1 MRYHL
6 SSHEGIYAMYAVPI
20 TIASVAFVAATLLEI
35 FAMEILRGSVL
46 EWMAEPHRFVFVL
59 VMIGINATQG
69 ALFGYAAHR
78 AARNAL
84 LWHRAE
90 QDRCEL
96 NCRLGEQLRPALSMI
111 QYAAYNTA
119 DKRCIEVCNEAITR
133 VVNTV
138 AEASQ
143 RQGRIANPG
152 SLA

>member
-1 MRYHL
+1 
-6 SSHEGIYAMYAVPI
+6 MYTGPI
-20 TIASVAFVAATLLEI
+20 TIASLAFVAATVLEI
-35 FAMEILRGSVL
+35 LAIEMLRGSVL
-46 EWMAEPHRFVFVL
+46 QWMPEHHRSVLVL

-90 QDRCEL
+90 QDRREL
-96 NCRLGEQLRPALSMI
+96 TFRLGEQLRPALSMME
-111 QYAAYNTA
+111 YAAYSTA
-119 DKRCIEVCNEAITR
+119 DKRCINICNEAIRR

-143 RQGRIANPG
+143 RQGTLRIPVR
-152 SLA
+152 

>member
-1 MRYHL
+1 
-6 SSHEGIYAMYAVPI
+6 
-20 TIASVAFVAATLLEI
+20 
-35 FAMEILRGSVL
+35 MEMFRGSVL
-46 EWMAEPHRFVFVL
+46 QWMPEPNRFVLVL

-90 QDRCEL
+90 QDRREL
-96 NCRLGEQLRPALSMI
+96 TFRLGEQLRPALSMM

-119 DKRCIEVCNEAITR
+119 DKRCINICNEAIRR

-143 RQGRIANPG
+143 RQGRVANP
-152 SLA
+152 SLLA

>member
-1 MRYHL
+1 
-6 SSHEGIYAMYAVPI
+6 MYRVPI
-20 TIASVAFVAATLLEI
+20 TIASLAFVAATLLEI
-35 FAMEILRGSVL
+35 LAMQMLRGSVL
-46 EWMAEPHRFVFVL
+46 QWMPEPHRFVFVL

-90 QDRCEL
+90 QDRREL
-96 NCRLGEQLRPALSMI
+96 TFRLGAQLRPALSMME
-111 QYAAYNTA
+111 YAAYNTA
-119 DKRCIEVCNEAITR
+119 DKRCINICNEAIRR

-143 RQGRIANPG
+143 RAR
-152 SLA
+152 

>member
-1 MRYHL
+1 
-6 SSHEGIYAMYAVPI
+6 MYTIPI
-20 TIASVAFVAATLLEI
+20 TIASLAFVAATLLEI
-35 FAMEILRGSVL
+35 LAMEILRGSVL

-84 LWHRAE
+84 LCHRAE
-90 QDRCEL
+90 QDRREL
-96 NCRLGEQLRPALSMI
+96 TFRLGEQLRPALSMM

-119 DKRCIEVCNEAITR
+119 DKRCIKVCNEAITR

-143 RQGRIANPG
+143 RQGRVANP
-152 SLA
+152 SLLA

>member
-1 MRYHL
+1 
-6 SSHEGIYAMYAVPI
+6 MYTGPI
-20 TIASVAFVAATLLEI
+20 TIASLAFVAATVLEI
-35 FAMEILRGSVL
+35 LAIEMLRGSVL
-46 EWMAEPHRFVFVL
+46 QWMPEHHRSVLVL

-90 QDRCEL
+90 QDRREL
-96 NCRLGEQLRPALSMI
+96 TFRLGEQLRPALSMME
-111 QYAAYNTA
+111 YAAYSTA
-119 DKRCIEVCNEAITR
+119 DKRCINICNEAIRR

-143 RQGRIANPG
+143 RQGSVANPVR
-152 SLA
+152 